1 MQTTHRVFMVRPV
14 LFGFNEET
22 AANNAF
28 QVRSETDEAVQMVER
43 QAVREFDDYVAL
55 LRENGVTV
63 EVLQDVAE
71 PATPDSIFPN
81 NCFSVHDTGT
91 EKVLVLYPMFA
102 KNRRLE
108 RSKLMAFLDKL
119 HFDSILDL
127 TDNEERGLFLEGTG
141 SLILDREHRFA
152 YACQSPR
159 THREVVSEWAE
170 RMNYDYFMFD
180 SQDEKGVPVYHSNVM
195 MHVGT
200 RFAIVCLDSIRNIH
214 QREQLI
220 RLLEERGKEIVAISL
235 EQMHRFAGNMLEL
248 TNHQG
253 EKLLVMSKTAKDSLT
268 PEQIGILEEDV
279 RILAP
284 DISVIEK
291 AGGGSARCML
301 AELY

>member
-14 LFGFNEET
+14 RFGFNEET

-108 RSKLMAFLDKL
+108 RSKLMAFLDKH